1 MTDLRDARLKK
12 ALDSAPDGDVRAGDD
27 VREAILNKARLS
39 AAAAATNTPKPVRTP
54 WWDFSRPWNSGLA
67 TVGLVAFVGVLIWGQ
82 GLLKQ
87 PQQPLSEA
95 MPAPAKPAVPQTSAP
110 QPMPAQTPAPAEM
123 RKKLKPEPEIEL
135 RDREVAM
142 AQQQRAAQAERKQ
155 DASAQKSAAYAHVP
169 VPVPEVVI
177 VPSPPHVPPPSPVM
191 ARIQPAPAIVSAP
204 MSMPAPTTA
213 PMPPPIQST
222 SVAPP
227 AALDTVTVR
236 GSAVASPAWTALRLM
251 TPEGPVLLQRE
262 SLAPA
267 TQALL
272 QQQWNTGRERLAAA
286 ASGNLLADQKAERSA
301 PALLKIELLDG
312 ERSVGHL
319 DIGHGELQLQLER
332 ALSAA
337 RQTPP

>member
-12 ALDSAPDGDVRAGDD
+12 ALDNAPDGDVRAGDD

-39 AAAAATNTPKPVRTP
+39 AAAAVPPKPVRTP

-95 MPAPAKPAVPQTSAP
+95 MPAPAKPVAPHASAP
-110 QPMPAQTPAPAEM
+110 QPVPAQTPAAAEM
-123 RKKLKPEPEIEL
+123 RKKLKPEAEIEL
-135 RDREVAM
+135 RDRAVVM
-142 AQQQRAAQAERKQ
+142 AEQRAAQAERKQ
-155 DASAQKSAAYAHVP
+155 EQSAQKSSAYI
-169 VPVPEVVI
+169 PVPEVVI
-177 VPSPPHVPPPSPVM
+177 APSPPPAPPPPPVM

-204 MSMPAPTTA
+204 MSMPAPTVA

-236 GSAVASPAWTALRLM
+236 GSAVASPAWTALRVM
-251 TPEGPVLLQRE
+251 TSEGPMLLQRE

-272 QQQWNTGRERLAAA
+272 QQHLNAGRERLAAVVG
-286 ASGNLLADQKAERSA
+286 GNVLADQIAESILQID
-301 PALLKIELLDG
+301 LLEG
-312 ERSVGHL
+312 ERRVAHL
-319 DIGHGELQLQLER
+319 DIGQGELRRQLEQ
-332 ALSAA
+332 ALAAA
-337 RQTPP
+337 RRASGTPPP